1 MDIKKTVQYLSA
13 SVVVMAVAYNL
24 QAQYW
29 YKGNMH
35 THSLWS
41 DGNNYPEVVADYY
54 KSKGYNFLVVT
65 EHNIMQDIEKWTAIS
80 VGPSRKREI
89 FESYVSKYAHT
100 NPHYLRFPND
110 SARVRL
116 KKLEEYRTYFE
127 EKGKFLLINGEE
139 ITSSLNNLP
148 IHVNGVN
155 MTKLIPKQTG
165 ANNTEILQK
174 VTDEMLAQE
183 RVSGKN
189 MLFFFNHPN
198 FGPNLTAED
207 MMNVKGARMF
217 EVANIGSNG
226 NYGGGGRDSTEVMW
240 DKINIHNLNKGLPL
254 MYGVATDDMHDLESQ
269 AGRGWVMVY
278 APSLDPEELVKAME
292 AGRFYASSGVLLEK
306 LSARRGKLS
315 LTIKAEAGVSYTVKY
330 IGVKKGKTKPEV
342 FYETSDL
349 RSSYKLKRDDL
360 YVRATIISSKPHWRP
375 HRKGDTEAAW
385 IQPVTK

>member
-1 MDIKKTVQYLSA
+1 MKKTAQFLGA
-13 SVVVMAVAYNL
+13 TLVALAATYNL
-24 QAQYW
+24 EAQHW

-54 KSKGYNFLVVT
+54 KAKGYHFLVVT
-65 EHNIMQDIEKWTAIS
+65 EHNILQDIEKWTAVS

-89 FESYVSKYAHT
+89 FEAYVSKYAHT
-100 NPHYLRFPND
+100 NPHYIRFPND
-110 SARVRL
+110 SARIRL
-116 KKLEEYRTYFE
+116 KKLEEYRSFVE
-127 EKGKFLLINGEE
+127 ESGRFLLINGEE
-139 ITSSLNNLP
+139 ITSGLNKLP

-165 ANNTEILQK
+165 ESNTEILQK
-174 VTDEMLAQE
+174 VTDLMLEQE
-183 RVSGKN
+183 KSSGRN

-207 MMNVKGARMF
+207 MMNVKGANMF

-240 DKINIHNLNKGLPL
+240 DKINIHNLGKGLPL

-269 AGRGWVMVY
+269 AGRGWVMVN

-292 AGRFYASSGVLLEK
+292 AGKFYASSGVTLEK
-306 LSARRGKLS
+306 LSTKRGRLS
-315 LTIKAEAGVSYTVKY
+315 VTIKAEAGVSYQIKY
-330 IGVKKGKTKPEV
+330 IGVKKGNNKPQV
-342 FYETSDL
+342 FFETSDIS
-349 RSSYKLKRDDL
+349 SSYKLKKEDL
-360 YVRATIISSKPHWRP
+360 YVRATILSSKPHWRP

-385 IQPVTK
+385 IQPLQNKP